1 MHAPD
6 NYIVQNVDLQ
16 LKHKN
21 LGDTQFNKLVSNY
34 NINPLQFCH
43 SIKIL
48 WHFKFLFSFER
59 DTCYSHV
66 IH

>member
-6 NYIVQNVDLQ
+6 NYIIQNVDLQ

-43 SIKIL
+43 NKDFMA
-48 WHFKFLFSFER
+48 FKFLFSFER
-59 DTCYSHV
+59 AHV
-66 IH
+66 TVM